1 MTAFKRLAIV
11 LAVVCTATAAQAETI
26 VASVNG
32 MVCALCVIGIENSFK
47 RLPQVQ
53 EVKVDLGTKSV
64 TVRTK
69 DGQTVDDARFTR
81 TITNAGYKLVS
92 IFRQ

>member
-1 MTAFKRLAIV
+1 MTEVKRLFV
-11 LAVVCTATAAQAETI
+11 FLAFACAAPAARAETI

-32 MVCALCVIGIENSFK
+32 MVCSLCVIGIENSFK

-53 EVKVDLGTKSV
+53 EVKVDLAQKSV

-69 DGQTVDDARFTR
+69 DGHTIEDARVAR
-81 TITNAGYKLVS
+81 TITNAGYKLVGIS
-92 IFRQ
+92 RN